1 VHGEGCP
8 CQQGRIVSKLH
19 DFSLGSSLRVGGY
32 MLRVRESSSLPG
44 SPSRRARQ
52 RSPGDGLPTQSG
64 SERVRFRRPGRWK
77 TSFSTGLRH
86 PAAKVVVAAFVVV
99 DMILAYRLT
108 VDDSPAPITTV
119 PGGVGASAIQQ
130 PTDELQ
136 KALGDLNEKISAVE
150 LFGIDPSQSPREST
164 HRRRPRRSQ
173 ASTTGSSSG
182 SGGSDSSSG
191 SGSAAVTSGSGGSST
206 SSGSGG
212 GSTSSGSGGS
222 STDSS
227 GSSGGGGAGGGGLT
241 GGGTGGGDATGDGG
255 GGGGG
260 G

>member
-1 VHGEGCP
+1 
-8 CQQGRIVSKLH
+8 
-19 DFSLGSSLRVGGY
+19 

-52 RSPGDGLPTQSG
+52 QSPGDGLPTQSG
-64 SERVRFRRPGRWK
+64 SVRARFRRLGESK

-86 PAAKVVVAAFVVV
+86 PAAKVAVAAFVVV
-99 DMILAYRLT
+99 DLILVYRLT
-108 VDDSPAPITTV
+108 VDDSPTPLTTV
-119 PGGVGASAIQQ
+119 PGGVGTSLIPVTA
-130 PTDELQ
+130 TDELQ
-136 KALGDLNEKISAVE
+136 KALGDLNENISAVK
-150 LFGIDPSQSPREST
+150 LFGIEPTRSPREST
-164 HRRRPRRSQ
+164 HRRRPKKSQ
-173 ASTTGSSSG
+173 ASATGSPSG

-241 GGGTGGGDATGDGG
+241 GGGTGGGDATGGG

-260 G
+260 

>member
-1 VHGEGCP
+1 
-8 CQQGRIVSKLH
+8 
-19 DFSLGSSLRVGGY
+19 
-32 MLRVRESSSLPG
+32 MLRVRESSSLRR
-44 SPSRRARQ
+44 SPSRRAPQ

-64 SERVRFRRPGRWK
+64 SVRARFRRPGELK

-86 PAAKVVVAAFVVV
+86 PAAKVAVAAFVVV
-99 DMILAYRLT
+99 DLILLYRLT
-108 VDDSPAPITTV
+108 VDDSPAPLTTV
-119 PGGVGASAIQQ
+119 PGGVGASAIRQTA
-130 PTDELQ
+130 TDELQ

-150 LFGIDPSQSPREST
+150 LFGIDPSRSPREST
-164 HRRRPRRSQ
+164 HRRRLGRSQ
-173 ASTTGSSSG
+173 ASISGSSSG
-182 SGGSDSSSG
+182 SGGSASG
-191 SGSAAVTSGSGGSST
+191 SGSGSSAVTSGSGSST
-206 SSGSGG
+206 SSGSGV

-227 GSSGGGGAGGGGLT
+227 GSIGGGGAGGGGLT

>member
-1 VHGEGCP
+1 
-8 CQQGRIVSKLH
+8 
-19 DFSLGSSLRVGGY
+19 

-44 SPSRRARQ
+44 SPSRKVRQ
-52 RSPGDGLPTQSG
+52 QSPGDGLPTQSG
-64 SERVRFRRPGRWK
+64 GVRARVRRPGELK
-77 TSFSTGLRH
+77 PSFSTGLRH
-86 PAAKVVVAAFVVV
+86 PAAKVAVAAFVVV
-99 DMILAYRLT
+99 DLILVYRLT
-108 VDDSPAPITTV
+108 VDDSPAPLTTL
-119 PGGVGASAIQQ
+119 PGEVGASSIQQ
-130 PTDELQ
+130 TATDELQ
-136 KALGDLNEKISAVE
+136 QALGDLNEKISAVK
-150 LFGIDPSQSPREST
+150 LFGIHPSRTTREST
-164 HRRRPRRSQ
+164 HRRRPGRSQ
-173 ASTTGSSSG
+173 ASTTRSSSG

-191 SGSAAVTSGSGGSST
+191 SGSPAVTSGSGGSST

>member
-1 VHGEGCP
+1 
-8 CQQGRIVSKLH
+8 VSRLG
-19 DFSLGSSLRVGGY
+19 DFPSGPSEIRVGSC
-32 MLRVRESSSLPG
+32 MLRVRESSSLPR

-52 RSPGDGLPTQSG
+52 QSPGDALPTHTRSV
-64 SERVRFRRPGRWK
+64 RARFRGPGGLK
-77 TSFSTGLRH
+77 TSFSSGLSH
-86 PAAKVVVAAFVVV
+86 PAAKVAVAAFVVV
-99 DMILAYRLT
+99 DVILVYRLT
-108 VDDSPAPITTV
+108 ADESPAPLTNV
-119 PGGVGASAIQQ
+119 PGGAGASSIQQ
-130 PTDELQ
+130 TATDELQ
-136 KALGDLNEKISAVE
+136 KALGELNEKISAVE
-150 LFGIDPSQSPREST
+150 LYGIEPSRSPGESAD
-164 HRRRPRRSQ
+164 RRRPRRSQ
-173 ASTTGSSSG
+173 DSTTGPSSG
-182 SGGSDSSSG
+182 SGGSASGFDSA
-191 SGSAAVTSGSGGSST
+191 GSAASSGSGGSATSSGSGGSTT

>member
-1 VHGEGCP
+1 
-8 CQQGRIVSKLH
+8 
-19 DFSLGSSLRVGGY
+19 
-32 MLRVRESSSLPG
+32 MLRVRESSSLSR

-52 RSPGDGLPTQSG
+52 QSPGDGLPTHTRG
-64 SERVRFRRPGRWK
+64 VRARFRRPGELK

-86 PAAKVVVAAFVVV
+86 PAAKAAVAAFVVV
-99 DMILAYRLT
+99 DLILLYRLT
-108 VDDSPAPITTV
+108 VDDSPALLTTV
-119 PGGVGASAIQQ
+119 PGGVGPSAIRQTA
-130 PTDELQ
+130 TDELQ

-150 LFGIDPSQSPREST
+150 LFGIDPSRSPREST
-164 HRRRPRRSQ
+164 HRRRPGRSQ
-173 ASTTGSSSG
+173 ASTTGSPSG

>member
-1 VHGEGCP
+1 
-8 CQQGRIVSKLH
+8 
-19 DFSLGSSLRVGGY
+19 

-44 SPSRRARQ
+44 SPSMRAQ
-52 RSPGDGLPTQSG
+52 RSPGDALPTQTRSV
-64 SERVRFRRPGRWK
+64 RARFRRPGEAM
-77 TSFSTGLRH
+77 TSFPTGVRH
-86 PAAKVVVAAFVVV
+86 PAAKIAVAAFLVV
-99 DMILAYRLT
+99 DLILLYRLT
-108 VDDSPAPITTV
+108 VDDSPARLTTV
-119 PGGVGASAIQQ
+119 PGGVVASSIQE
-130 PTDELQ
+130 TATAELQ

-150 LFGIDPSQSPREST
+150 LFGIDPSRSPREST
-164 HRRRPRRSQ
+164 HRRKPGRSQ

-182 SGGSDSSSG
+182 SEGSDSSSG

-206 SSGSGG
+206 SPGSGG

-227 GSSGGGGAGGGGLT
+227 GSSGGGGPGGGGLT
-241 GGGTGGGDATGDGG
+241 GGGTGGGDVTGDGG

>member
-1 VHGEGCP
+1 
-8 CQQGRIVSKLH
+8 
-19 DFSLGSSLRVGGY
+19 
-32 MLRVRESSSLPG
+32 MLRVRESSSLPTSSSSG
-44 SPSRRARQ
+44 ARQ
-52 RSPGDGLPTQSG
+52 QSPGDGLPTQSP
-64 SERVRFRRPGRWK
+64 SVRARFRRPGEAM
-77 TSFSTGLRH
+77 TSFSSGLRH
-86 PAAKVVVAAFVVV
+86 PAAKVAVAAFVVFDV
-99 DMILAYRLT
+99 ILVYRLT
-108 VDDSPAPITTV
+108 VDDSPPLVATV
-119 PGGVGASAIQQ
+119 PGGVGASPIQQ
-130 PTDELQ
+130 TATDELQ

-150 LFGIDPSQSPREST
+150 LFGIDPSRSPREST
-164 HRRRPRRSQ
+164 HRRRPGRSQ
-173 ASTTGSSSG
+173 ASTTGSPSG

-241 GGGTGGGDATGDGG
+241 GGGTGGGDATGGG

-260 G
+260 

>member
-1 VHGEGCP
+1 
-8 CQQGRIVSKLH
+8 
-19 DFSLGSSLRVGGY
+19 

-44 SPSRRARQ
+44 SPSRRAPQ
-52 RSPGDGLPTQSG
+52 QSADDGPPTQSV
-64 SERVRFRRPGRWK
+64 SVPARFRRPGEAM

-86 PAAKVVVAAFVVV
+86 PAAKVAVAAFVVV
-99 DMILAYRLT
+99 DLILVYRLT
-108 VDDSPAPITTV
+108 VDDSPAPVTTV

-130 PTDELQ
+130 TATDELQ
-136 KALGDLNEKISAVE
+136 KVLGDLNERISAVK
-150 LFGIDPSQSPREST
+150 LFGIHPSRSPREST
-164 HRRRPRRSQ
+164 HRRRPGRSQ
-173 ASTTGSSSG
+173 AATTGTSSG
-182 SGGSDSSSG
+182 SGGSASSSG

-227 GSSGGGGAGGGGLT
+227 GSSGGGGPGGGGLT
-241 GGGTGGGDATGDGG
+241 GGSTGGGDATGGG

-260 G
+260 GG

>member
-1 VHGEGCP
+1 
-8 CQQGRIVSKLH
+8 
-19 DFSLGSSLRVGGY
+19 

-52 RSPGDGLPTQSG
+52 QWPGLPGQSG
-64 SERVRFRRPGRWK
+64 SMRARFGRPGELK

-86 PAAKVVVAAFVVV
+86 PAAKVAVAAFVVV
-99 DMILAYRLT
+99 DLILVYRLT
-108 VDDSPAPITTV
+108 IDDSPSPLTTV
-119 PGGVGASAIQQ
+119 PGGVGASSIQQ
-130 PTDELQ
+130 TATDELQ
-136 KALGDLNEKISAVE
+136 KALGDLNEEISAVK
-150 LFGIDPSQSPREST
+150 LFGIDPSRSPREAT
-164 HRRRPRRSQ
+164 HRRRPGRSQ

-191 SGSAAVTSGSGGSST
+191 SGSAAVSSGSGGSST

-222 STDSS
+222 STDST
-227 GSSGGGGAGGGGLT
+227 GSSGGGGSGGGGLT
-241 GGGTGGGDATGDGG
+241 GGGTGGGDATGGG
-255 GGGGG
+255 GGGAGG

>member
-1 VHGEGCP
+1 
-8 CQQGRIVSKLH
+8 VSRLG
-19 DFSLGSSLRVGGY
+19 DFPLGSSLGSGRGH
-32 MLRVRESSSLPG
+32 MLRVRESSSVPG
-44 SPSRRARQ
+44 SPSGGAGGARPQ
-52 RSPGDGLPTQSG
+52 SPGDGLPTPSR
-64 SERVRFRRPGRWK
+64 SVRARFRRRGEAM

-86 PAAKVVVAAFVVV
+86 PAAKVAVAAFMVV
-99 DMILAYRLT
+99 DLILVYRLT
-108 VDDSPAPITTV
+108 VDDSPAPLTV
-119 PGGVGASAIQQ
+119 PGGVGASAIRQTA
-130 PTDELQ
+130 TDELQ

-150 LFGIDPSQSPREST
+150 LFGIDPSRSPREST
-164 HRRRPRRSQ
+164 HRRRPRSSQ

-182 SGGSDSSSG
+182 SGGSAGSSG

>member
-1 VHGEGCP
+1 
-8 CQQGRIVSKLH
+8 
-19 DFSLGSSLRVGGY
+19 

-52 RSPGDGLPTQSG
+52 QSPDDGPPTQSG
-64 SERVRFRRPGRWK
+64 SVRARFRRPGEAM

-86 PAAKVVVAAFVVV
+86 PAAKVAVAAFVVV
-99 DMILAYRLT
+99 DLILVYRLT
-108 VDDSPAPITTV
+108 VDDSPALVTTA

-130 PTDELQ
+130 TATDELQ
-136 KALGDLNEKISAVE
+136 KALGDLNERISAVK
-150 LFGIDPSQSPREST
+150 LFGIHPSRSPREST
-164 HRRRPRRSQ
+164 HRRRPGRSQ
-173 ASTTGSSSG
+173 AATTGTSSG
-182 SGGSDSSSG
+182 SGGSASSSG
-191 SGSAAVTSGSGGSST
+191 SGSAAVSSGSGGSSTSSGSGGSST

-241 GGGTGGGDATGDGG
+241 GGGTGGGDATGGG